1 VAVFRT
7 IYTIS
12 ILSVMSVLAVGCAST
27 GSASMA
33 NVGEKIKPV
42 NAVAY
47 GLHVNLHAS
56 DVPEFVAARFPRS
69 QRINS
74 GPFGA
79 NIEKCDGVSGAQEV
93 VGMRSQRFQH
103 AGPLPGERRNLI
115 PHESAQSAVY
125 VMSDSE
131 LAHREVTA
139 AMSSRGRQCAVSKN
153 VAVKPEGTGTEVPLL
168 NKINISN
175 VQIRVDGTPIVGV
188 RTAAHETIEAS
199 GPSDASNYYQDLWAF
214 AVGRAVITLTVVGS
228 PQPFPTAEE
237 RRLLSVLYARAG
249 RW

>member
-1 VAVFRT
+1 MRRT

-12 ILSVMSVLAVGCAST
+12 ILCAMSVFAVGCAGT

-33 NVGEKIKPV
+33 SAREKIKPV

-47 GLHVNLHAS
+47 GLHVNLRAS
-56 DVPEFVAARFPRS
+56 DVPGFVAARFPRS
-69 QRINS
+69 QRINF

-79 NIEKCDGVSGAQEV
+79 NIEKCDGVSNVQEV

-103 AGPLPGERRNLI
+103 TGSLPGERRNLI

-131 LAHREVTA
+131 LAHREVAA
-139 AMSSRGRQCAVSKN
+139 AMSSRGLQCAVSKN
-153 VAVKPEGTGTEVPLL
+153 VNVKPEGTGAEVPLL
-168 NKINISN
+168 NKITISS
-175 VQIRVDGTPIVGV
+175 VQLRVDGTPIVGV
-188 RTAAHETIEAS
+188 RTAAHETIETS

-228 PQPFPTAEE
+228 PHPFPTAEE
-237 RRLLSVLYARAG
+237 RRLLSVLYARA
-249 RW
+249 R